1 MINKYYKLYYMEISS
16 LKKYIKCLERIEKSP
31 TNTTICRI
39 TKPEFVKELKEKYR
53 VKEISEQLYQITKNY
68 S

>member
-1 MINKYYKLYYMEISS
+1 METSS
-16 LKKYIKCLERIEKSP
+16 LKKYLNCLDKLEKSP

-39 TKPEFVKELKEKYR
+39 TKYEFVKELKDKYK